1 MYELKIYRE
10 LICNDNKEWC
20 KVRLGIDLS
29 FQNWH
34 QEFDKFWPEHSKVS
48 KIHTLMGS
56 FWTKYIMFEL
66 KKYRGV
72 VWWHWILMQNLTE
85 NWLLLSRM
93 AWNFYQSTSKVS
105 KLGLLW
111 DPFVQSRKCMS
122 LKFIED
128 LYVRTMKNDTK
139 FEEALV
145 CPFKIGLRNL
155 KNFDPST
162 QMYT

>member
-1 MYELKIYRE
+1 MTLK
-10 LICNDNKEWC
+10 
-20 KVRLGIDLS
+20 DLKR
-29 FQNWH
+29 NWLV
-34 QEFDKFWPEHSKVS
+34 VS
-48 KIHTLMGS
+48 KLTWEIWKILTGA
-56 FWTKYIMFEL
+56 L
-66 KKYRGV
+66 KSLKNVHFNMLFLNKVYNVWAKKVQRSY
-72 VWWHWILMQNLTE
+72 VWWHWILMQNWTE

-122 LKFIED
+122 LKFTED
-128 LYVRTMKNDTK
+128 LYVRTMKNTK
-139 FEEALV
+139 FEEALA